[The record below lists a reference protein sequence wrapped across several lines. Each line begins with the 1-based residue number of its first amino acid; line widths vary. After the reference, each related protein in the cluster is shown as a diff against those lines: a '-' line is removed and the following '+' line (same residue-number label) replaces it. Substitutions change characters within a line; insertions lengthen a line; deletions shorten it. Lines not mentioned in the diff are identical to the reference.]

1 MYTDEL
7 IEVGCFIDRA
17 AFNSLHVRIKYH
29 NKTNRVLKIGAH
41 YMIPENSFRVIGNDK
56 INKRLFDEMMK
67 RQREIQVK
75 LLESAKAEREQDE
88 ETRRESERAKNVKPD
103 MPLELKQYL
112 ENKRQNESQIQ
123 RTPVGLTPFFKS
135 LSEKYFQMIK

>member
-1 MYTDEL
+1 MEEQENQPDKSGKKPFGNEL
-7 IEVGCFIDRA
+7 KDAMEKMKETERDLV
-17 AFNSLHVRIKYH
+17 
-29 NKTNRVLKIGAH
+29 
-41 YMIPENSFRVIGNDK
+41 
-56 INKRLFDEMMK
+56 NKRLYDEMMK
-67 RQREIQVK
+67 RQREIQIK